1 MRSSEPSRRSLW
13 IRRGRVAPL
22 TLVTVS
28 AILVLSFGAL
38 GGVAASAAPRAA
50 ASTFTCSGADTKA
63 GAGTLIGGTYA
74 SVTVNGGC
82 LVNDGN
88 VTVTGNLT
96 IETSKGALIAA
107 FAKNDHTGSGASR
120 LTVDGTIVVDRGA
133 TLLLGCYAKSFGCVD
148 DSKKNPTLNGP
159 AFVHG
164 SVIATDALGVITH
177 DATIDGDAIVRG
189 GGGGAFSGPGANCT
203 PTGIFKGFGSPVY
216 SDFED
221 STIGGNV
228 WVVGL
233 QSCWYGTLRDKV
245 GGSVSNVKNIMA
257 DPDSMEVLANKIRGN
272 LICDGNFHGHKPGD
286 QFGDDQS
293 SGPNVVGGYAVGEC
307 GFSVLEPHPAPN
319 DPAGSHNPAG
329 PLQHLSVRSKSAQGY
344 DIGSTDGGVFTFGA
358 PFYGSVANPGTP
370 YAGIA
375 TAPGGHGYWV
385 ANANAAVKAFGP
397 NAQTPGSS
405 NASFTTATPV
415 VGIAAVPGGDGYWEA
430 AADGGV
436 FSSGRSAAFYGSAG
450 GLKLVKPVVGLAAV
464 PTGNGYDLVA
474 ADGGVFTYGPGA
486 HFYGSTGN
494 LKLNQPI
501 VGMAI
506 DPTTGGYWLVAADG
520 GVFSFNAPYLGSLG
534 NTHLNKP
541 IVSIAAAPNGKGYY
555 LVSSDG
561 GVFAFGT
568 GSHYQGSLAPTHS
581 GAPVDGIALG

>member
-1 MRSSEPSRRSLW
+1 MRTPERSRRSPL
-13 IRRGRVAPL
+13 IRRRRVAPL
-22 TLVTVS
+22 ALVTV
-28 AILVLSFGAL
+28 AAVLVLPFGAL
-38 GGVAASAAPRAA
+38 GGVRGICPPRAA
-50 ASTFTCSGADTKA
+50 ASSFTCSGADTKA
-63 GAGTLIGGTYA
+63 GAGTLIGGTYS

-82 LVNDGN
+82 LVDDGN

-96 IETSKGALIAA
+96 VKSSKGALIAA
-107 FAKNDHTGSGASR
+107 FAKDDHSGSGTST
-120 LTVDGTIVVDRGA
+120 LTVDGNIIVDRGA
-133 TLLLGCYAKSFGCVD
+133 SLLLGCYAKSFACVD
-148 DSKKNPTLNGP
+148 DPNKKKNPTLNGP

-164 SVIATDALGVITH
+164 SVIATDALGVIAH
-177 DATIDGDAIVRG
+177 DATIDGDAIVHG
-189 GGGGAFSGPGANCT
+189 GGGGANCT
-203 PTGIFKGFGSPVY
+203 PSGIFKGFGSPVY

-221 STIGGNV
+221 STIDGNV

-233 QSCWYGTLRDKV
+233 HSCWYGTLRDKV
-245 GGSVSNVKNIMA
+245 GGSVTNVKNIMG
-257 DPDSMEVLANKIRGN
+257 DPDSMEVLANQIRGN
-272 LICDGNFHGHKPGD
+272 LICGGNFHGDHPGD
-286 QFGDDQS
+286 QFGDDHS

-329 PLQHLSVRSKSAQGY
+329 PLQHLSVPSKFAQGY
-344 DIGSTDGGVFTFGA
+344 DLGNTGGGVFAFGA
-358 PFYGSVANPGTP
+358 PFYGPAPDVGTP

-375 TAPGGHGYWV
+375 TAPGGLGYWV
-385 ANANAAVKAFGP
+385 ANADATVKAFGR
-397 NAQTPGSS
+397 NAQTTGSRTP
-405 NASFTTATPV
+405 SFTPAKPI

-520 GVFSFNAPYLGSLG
+520 GVFSFHAPYLGSLA

-541 IVSIAAAPNGKGYY
+541 IVGIAAAPNGKGYY
-555 LVSSDG
+555 LVGSDG
-561 GVFAFGT
+561 GVFVFG
-568 GSHYQGSLAPTHS
+568 SAHYQGQASLALTDS
-581 GAPVDGIALG
+581 GAPIDAISLG